1 MTMNLKSIQI
11 WLLAVFAATAPIYWI
26 PSAPIEAVLYFK
38 SALLISILIVC
49 TAVAATTPPRLKI
62 SELSLIALVACLCA
76 FLYLTGRL
84 HGDHDAAFKQTYS
97 YVLTLIYLLAIAFSL
112 KSEDLTNIGK
122 PIIVSFSIYPAV
134 SIAIIYIGLG
144 MAPDIQ
150 VPRNLLVANPNAY
163 ELVDYGL
170 RGNGLGGTRTGW
182 GVASAVAG
190 GILLCFIGT
199 KSLAR
204 SACFYAIVAV
214 TLAALVTSGAR
225 GATASFFVG
234 ALWIHYRI
242 SSKLKTAA
250 MAAISIIVLT
260 VWYAA
265 LEADSRFRFATPSVS
280 QHGVLDR
287 ITSDRYGTWVSG
299 IKNFLQNPLAGA
311 GSEASR
317 LQTGLDVHNA
327 WIGLAETGGIITL
340 AVGLAILAV
349 ILATSVRPE
358 ARGARELSGPIVIG
372 IALSMVEPG
381 FPFGSFFLSVAFWLI
396 VVLNLKNSDLKN
408 MHRPTYI

>member
-1 MTMNLKSIQI
+1 MTINLKSTQI
-11 WLLAVFAATAPIYWI
+11 WLLAMFAAAAPIYWI
-26 PSAPIEAVLYFK
+26 PSTPIGAVLLFK
-38 SALLISILIVC
+38 SALMIAILIVC
-49 TAVAATTPPRLKI
+49 TLIAATGPPQLKS
-62 SELSLIALVACLCA
+62 SELSLITLVGCLCA

-84 HGDHDAAFKQTYS
+84 HGDHDTAFNETYS
-97 YVLTLIYLLAIAFSL
+97 YILTLIYITVLACSL
-112 KSEDLTNIGK
+112 KPEDLDNIGT
-122 PIIVSFSIYPAV
+122 PIIVSFSIYPAL

-150 VPRNLLVANPNAY
+150 VPRELLVANPNAY
-163 ELVDYGL
+163 DLVDYGL
-170 RGNGLGGTRTGW
+170 RGNGLGGSRTGW

-199 KSLAR
+199 RSLAR
-204 SACFYAIVAV
+204 SACFYAISAV

-225 GATASFFVG
+225 GATASFLVG
-234 ALWIHYRI
+234 ALLIHYRI

-250 MAAISIIVLT
+250 VAAISILVLT
-260 VWYAA
+260 VWYTS

-287 ITSDRYGTWVSG
+287 FTSDRYSTWVSG
-299 IKNFLQNPLAGA
+299 IKNFLQNPLTGA

-317 LQTGLDVHNA
+317 SQIGLDVHNA

-340 AVGLAILAV
+340 AIGLAILAV
-349 ILATSVRPE
+349 ILAAAIRSH
-358 ARGARELSGPIVIG
+358 ARGAPELSGPIVI
-372 IALSMVEPG
+372 ALASSMIEPG

-396 VVLNLKNSDLKN
+396 LILALKNSDLKHT
-408 MHRPTYI
+408 HRSNDT